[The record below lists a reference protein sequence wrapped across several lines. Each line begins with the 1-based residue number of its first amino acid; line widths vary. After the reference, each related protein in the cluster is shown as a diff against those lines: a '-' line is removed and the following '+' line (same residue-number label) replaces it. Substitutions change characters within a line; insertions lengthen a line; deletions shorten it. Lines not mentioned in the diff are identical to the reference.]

1 MRTAGFRVLGV
12 IWTCLVG
19 LLPGAAASG
28 LDSDRVLTELH
39 HTAWLGRDGAP
50 SQITALA
57 QTADGFLWIGSSRGL
72 FRFDGVQFERYA
84 VPSGV
89 HLPSHNIYA
98 LLATPDGA
106 LWVSFRPSGLGLLK
120 DGRMTVFTRSE
131 ELPRSPVYLFARDH
145 DGRIWAGV
153 DEALALHEGS
163 RWRDIGPDW
172 NLPPGRIS
180 ALFVDRE
187 GTLWAAVH
195 DRMSAISTIVFLP
208 RGSKTFRPTGAHV
221 GYVPRIGQAK
231 DGRLW
236 LASDHGARPF
246 PVEGRATDGKDSGI
260 RLNVVELLFDREDN
274 LWLSLDS
281 DGIRRARPP
290 EGSGRLGVRPGGV
303 VLESFRLRDGLSGE
317 AAGPILED
325 REGDIWIGTTKGL
338 DRFRRSKLVPV
349 SLPPGHQ
356 GLALL
361 AGENGEI
368 WAASASDTP
377 LLRVRG
383 EEVIVENAAHNV
395 ASVYRDRHRTVW
407 WGARG
412 GVWRQRGDRFDYL
425 PQPGN
430 AARQWIWEI
439 FRGDDEGGLWL
450 GFGDV
455 GLAYLKNGLWT
466 RGDRPDGLLDRA
478 PSASYE
484 DPEGRVWLGYTE
496 NRVSALD
503 HGRVRSY
510 SRADGIDIGRI
521 RVIRGRD
528 PRIWF
533 GGELGLAAFRDGR
546 FRTIRTSSGEP
557 FGTVS
562 GIVERADGS
571 LWLNEIN
578 GIVHISA
585 KEARAAADEPRHAV
599 RYERFDFFDGLPGAG
614 QMNWNS
620 STAVEAT
627 DGRLWFATDNG
638 LAWIDPARIPM
649 NPAPPPVSIR
659 SITADSRTYEPSGP
673 LDLPP
678 RIASLRIDYTALSL
692 PIPER
697 VRFRY
702 RLEGLEDEWRDAG
715 PRRAAFYT
723 NPGPGSYRFRVAA
736 SNNDGVWNETGAAV
750 RFSIAPAF
758 YQTTWFLLLCVAAA
772 ACLAWA
778 GYQWRVRQVTAGLD
792 MKFGE
797 RLSERTRIARELHDT
812 LLQSFQ
818 GLMLHFQKARN
829 LLPLHPAQAV
839 QTLDLALDRA
849 DQAIT
854 EGRDAIQ
861 DIRSAGVLGIDLA
874 EAITAL
880 GEELAAREG
889 AQTPAA
895 FRVAVEGTPKAL
907 RPILRDE
914 IYGIAREAL
923 RNAFRHARA
932 SRIETDI
939 TYGEQLLR
947 LRIRDNGD
955 GIDPGVLDQGER
967 AGHWGLVGMR
977 ERAKRLGLRL
987 EVWSREGA
995 GTEVE
1000 VSARGSI
1007 AYEASSARS
1016 GFRMF
1021 RRKAEQN
1028 QVRSG

>member
-1 MRTAGFRVLGV
+1 LLGF
-12 IWTCLVG
+12 
-19 LLPGAAASG
+19 LLGAAATG
-28 LDSDRVLTELH
+28 LDHDRVLTELH
-39 HTAWLGRDGAP
+39 HTGWRAKDGAP

-57 QTADGFLWIGSSRGL
+57 QTADGYLWIGSSVGL
-72 FRFDGVQFERYA
+72 FRFDGVQFERYR
-84 VPSGV
+84 PPRGV
-89 HLPSHNIYA
+89 SLPSHNIYA

-106 LWVSFRPSGLGLLK
+106 LWVSFRPSGLGSLK
-120 DGRMTVFTRSE
+120 DGRMTVFTHSK

-153 DEALALHEGS
+153 DEGLALREGL

-180 ALFVDRE
+180 SLFVDRE
-187 GTLWAAVH
+187 GTLWAAIH

-208 RGSKTFRPTGAHV
+208 RGSKTFRPTGANV
-221 GYVPRIGQAK
+221 GYVPRIDQAK

-236 LASDHGARPF
+236 VAGEHGARPV
-246 PVEGRATDGKDSGI
+246 PVGGRDADGEDSRI
-260 RLNVVELLFDREDN
+260 PLNVVELMFDREGS

-281 DGIRRARPP
+281 DGIRRARLP
-290 EGSGRLGVRPGGV
+290 EGSGGHGVRPAGV
-303 VLESFRLRDGLSGE
+303 VLESFRLRDGLSSE

-356 GLALL
+356 SLTLL

-368 WAASASDTP
+368 WAASASGGP
-377 LLRVRG
+377 LMRVRG
-383 EEVIVENAAHNV
+383 EEVIIENAATSI
-395 ASVYRDRHRTVW
+395 ASVYRDRHGTVW

-412 GVWRQRGDRFDYL
+412 GVWRQVGDRFDHF

-455 GLAYLKNGLWT
+455 GLNYLKNGLWT
-466 RGDRPDGLLDRA
+466 RSDRPDGLLDLA

-484 DPEGRVWLGYTE
+484 DSEGRVWLGYDE
-496 NRVSALD
+496 NRISLLD
-503 HGRVRSY
+503 HGHVRSY
-510 SRADGIDIGRI
+510 ARPDGIDIGRI
-521 RVIRGRD
+521 RVIRGRG
-528 PRIWF
+528 PRFWF
-533 GGELGLAAFRDGR
+533 GGELGLAVFHDGR
-546 FRTIRTSSGEP
+546 FRTIQTASGEP

-571 LWLNEIN
+571 LWLNEIS

-585 KEARAAADEPRHAV
+585 REARAAAENPRHPV
-599 RYERFDFFDGLPGAG
+599 TYERFDFLDGLPGAG
-614 QMNWNS
+614 QMNWTA

-638 LAWIDPARIPM
+638 LARIDPARIPM
-649 NPAPPPVSIR
+649 NPVPPPVSIR
-659 SITADSRTYEPSGP
+659 SITADSRTYEPSGA
-673 LDLPP
+673 LDLPQG
-678 RIASLRIDYTALSL
+678 IASLRIDYTALSL
-692 PIPER
+692 SIPER
-697 VRFRY
+697 VHFRY
-702 RLEGLEDEWRDAG
+702 RLEGLDDKWRDAG
-715 PRRAAFYT
+715 TRRVAFYT
-723 NPGPGSYRFRVAA
+723 NPGPGNFLFRVVA

-772 ACLAWA
+772 ACIAWA
-778 GYQWRVRQVTAGLD
+778 GYQLRVRQVTANLD
-792 MKFGE
+792 MQFQE
-797 RLSERTRIARELHDT
+797 RLSERMRIARELHDT

-818 GLMLHFQKARN
+818 GLMLHFQKART
-829 LLPLHPAQAV
+829 LLPLHSAEAV

-849 DQAIT
+849 DRAIA

-861 DIRSAGVLGIDLA
+861 DIRSSNVLSLDLA

-880 GEELAAREG
+880 GDELGATEG
-889 AQTPAA
+889 AETTAE

-907 RPILRDE
+907 HPILRDE

-947 LRIRDNGD
+947 LRIRDNGS
-955 GIDPGVLDQGER
+955 GIDPGVLDHGER

-977 ERAKRLGLRL
+977 ERAKRAGLRL

-1000 VSARGSI
+1000 VSAPASI
-1007 AYEASSARS
+1007 AYEGASARS
-1016 GFRMF
+1016 RFRLF
-1021 RRKAEQN
+1021 RGEAEAN
-1028 QVRSG
+1028 RVRTG

>member
-1 MRTAGFRVLGV
+1 MRAAGFRGLRMLVACLLGF
-12 IWTCLVG
+12 
-19 LLPGAAASG
+19 LPGAAASG
-28 LDSDRVLTELH
+28 LDRDRVLTELH

-72 FRFDGVQFERYA
+72 FRFDGVQFERYTP
-84 VPSGV
+84 PSGLR
-89 HLPSHNIYA
+89 LPSHNIYA

-131 ELPRSPVYLFARDH
+131 EVPRSPVYLFARDH

-153 DEALALHEGS
+153 DEALALREGS
-163 RWRDIGPDW
+163 RWRDIGSDW
-172 NLPPGRIS
+172 DLPPGRIS

-187 GTLWAAVH
+187 GTLWAAIH
-195 DRMSAISTIVFLP
+195 DRTSAISTIVFLP
-208 RGSKTFRPTGAHV
+208 RGAKKFRPTGAHV
-221 GYVPRIGQAK
+221 GYVPGFGQAK

-236 LASDHGARPF
+236 VAGEHGARPV
-246 PVEGRATDGKDSGI
+246 PVGGRDINGEDFRTPLHVA
-260 RLNVVELLFDREDN
+260 ELLFDREGS
-274 LWLSLDS
+274 LWLSLDF
-281 DGIRRARPP
+281 DGIRRARFP
-290 EGSGRLGVRPGGV
+290 ERVLSDAV
-303 VLESFRLRDGLSGE
+303 VFESFRRRDGLSSE

-349 SLPPGHQ
+349 RLPPGHL

-368 WAASASDTP
+368 WVANASNTP
-377 LLRVRG
+377 LMRVRG
-383 EEVIVENAAHNV
+383 EEILVENAIHDI
-395 ASVYRDRHRTVW
+395 ASVYRDREGTVW
-407 WGARG
+407 WGIQG
-412 GVWRQRGDRFDYL
+412 GVWRQRGDRFDYF

-439 FRGDDEGGLWL
+439 FRGDDEDGLWL

-455 GLAYLKNGLWT
+455 GLNYLKNGLWT
-466 RGDRPDGLLDRA
+466 KGDRPEGLLDRA

-484 DPEGRVWLGYTE
+484 DQDGRVWLGYTE
-496 NRVSALD
+496 NRVSVLN
-503 HGRVRSY
+503 HGQVRSY
-510 SRADGIDIGRI
+510 SSADGIDVGRI
-521 RVIRGRD
+521 RVIRGHG
-528 PRIWF
+528 PRFWF
-533 GGELGLAAFRDGR
+533 GGELGLAVFRDGR
-546 FRTIRTSSGEP
+546 FRTVPTASGEP

-578 GIVHISA
+578 GIVHISG

-599 RYERFDFFDGLPGAG
+599 TYERFDFLDGLPGAG

-649 NPAPPPVSIR
+649 NRVPPPVSIR

-673 LDLPP
+673 LDLPQGV
-678 RIASLRIDYTALSL
+678 ASLRIDYTALSL
-692 PIPER
+692 SIPER

-702 RLEGLEDEWRDAG
+702 RLEGLDDGWRDAG
-715 PRRAAFYT
+715 TRRVAFYT

-778 GYQWRVRQVTAGLD
+778 GYQWRVRQVMARLD

-818 GLMLHFQKARN
+818 GLMLHFQKASN
-829 LLPLHPAQAV
+829 LLPLHPAEAV
-839 QTLDLALDRA
+839 HTLDLALERA

-861 DIRSAGVLGIDLA
+861 DIRSANVLGNDLA
-874 EAITAL
+874 EAITVL
-880 GEELAAREG
+880 GEELASTAG
-889 AQTPAA
+889 AETPAA

-939 TYGEQLLR
+939 TYGEHLLR
-947 LRIRDNGD
+947 LRIRDNGN
-955 GIDPGVLDQGER
+955 GIDPSVLDQGER

-977 ERAKRLGLRL
+977 ERAKRTGLRL

-1000 VSARGSI
+1000 VCARASI

-1016 GFRMF
+1016 GFRLF

-1028 QVRSG
+1028 PVRNG